1 MALGYDDILW
11 ILSVILWTTGV
22 TAVVILTMKRR
33 GGRRTDSRL
42 D

>member
-22 TAVVILTMKRR
+22 TAVVILIMKRR
-33 GGRRTDSRL
+33 GGRRTESRL